1 MSRPGSLRTCAI
13 TALAVAAALTAA
25 PAWAGPS
32 LVDDVLPA
40 PALPAASTQLVKD
53 LPADVAALWQA
64 TRATPTGD
72 PLFDAWPAD
81 LADRRPGEIIEQRDV
96 TATAAPFAVVPIQQ
110 AVLLKFRTTDSRGA
124 PSFATAT
131 LLIPTAA
138 PPSGRTRQ
146 VVVNALPINSLGASC
161 TPGYGLAHGAHPK
174 FNMGDL
180 FPPTMAWALNR
191 GHAVL
196 VPDHEGPL
204 MAYAEPTVAGHAVL
218 DAIRAVRAVRPE
230 VFGDSRFAV
239 GGYSGGAI
247 AAYGAAVLQP
257 EYAPELGDALAG
269 VAMGGLISDYPAIAA
284 RFNGSFASGILMAAG
299 FAVAREHP
307 ALLAQLNHLGQWV
320 ATSPIRDLCGDS
332 NGPLGLL
339 GLPVDVGM
347 SPPNPLASDA
357 IREIFTRTDLSGRT
371 ADAPLYIYHG
381 QFDFGVPPEQGLAVA
396 RRHCAGD
403 TQVVFRSLPTEH
415 SLGMMAGWP
424 GAMEWMDARLTGTP
438 APRECP

>member
-1 MSRPGSLRTCAI
+1 MSRPGSLRT
-13 TALAVAAALTAA
+13 LVLAALTVTAAVTAA
-25 PAWAGPS
+25 PVGAAPS
-32 LVDDVLPA
+32 LVDDVVPA
-40 PALPAASTQLVKD
+40 PALPAASAQPIKD
-53 LPADVAALWQA
+53 LPADIAALWQA

-72 PLFDAWPAD
+72 PIFDAWPAG
-81 LADRRPGEIIEQRDV
+81 LADRRPGEIIDQRDV
-96 TATAAPFAVVPIQQ
+96 TATAAPFAVAPIQQ
-110 AVLLKFRTTDSRGA
+110 ALLLKFRTTDSRGA
-124 PSFATAT
+124 PSYATAT

-138 PPSGRTRQ
+138 PPTGTIRQ
-146 VVVNALPINSLGASC
+146 VVVNALPINSLGATC
-161 TPGYGLAHGAHPK
+161 TPGYAFAHGAHPK
-174 FNMGDL
+174 FNLGDL

-257 EYAPELGDALAG
+257 EYAPELADALAG
-269 VAMGGLISDYPAIAA
+269 VAMGGLISDYPAIAE
-284 RFNGSFASGILMAAG
+284 RFNGGMASGILMAAG
-299 FAVAREHP
+299 LAVAREHP

-320 ATSPIRDLCGDS
+320 AASPVRDLCGDS

-347 SPPNPLASDA
+347 SPPDPLASDA
-357 IREIFTRTDLSGRT
+357 VREIFSRTDLSSRT
-371 ADAPLYIYHG
+371 ADTALYIYHG

-396 RRHCAGD
+396 RRHCARD
-403 TQVVFRSLPTEH
+403 TEVVFRALPTEH

-424 GAMEWMDARLTGTP
+424 GAMDWMDARLTGVP